1 MRAHFEGKTIELYI
15 GYAAGGGYDIR
26 GRIFAEFFPKYMP
39 GNPKVAVVNL
49 PGAGGLQATREV
61 MRSRPDGLKMV
72 IVPAG
77 IYINELLGD
86 DQEGFEVTQ
95 PLKLGNYEIVAD
107 DYTTLQ
113 VRSEVGSTWE
123 EIAAAGRS
131 GKKFK
136 YGAPAVGNSQAL
148 AGEWLAAVG
157 APIEVVYGY
166 GGTNEVLAALDR
178 KEIDMYATDGPAAT
192 KQASFIRIQQ
202 GFPEWLTQN
211 PKYVTPILSTR
222 TKAPEAWFGHF
233 DFKAPPHILE
243 AVESNQL
250 QKDAYTLAHKVREGV
265 DPLALPPNTPAD
277 IYQTMR
283 DAMKQAAEDPG
294 FREAMEQRGFVG
306 GYRSPEELDE
316 GLTALGRAPKEVVDV
331 VRRMYTGK

>member
-1 MRAHFEGKTIELYI
+1 V
-15 GYAAGGGYDIR
+15 
-26 GRIFAEFFPKYMP
+26 GRD
-39 GNPKVAVVNL
+39 
-49 PGAGGLQATREV
+49 R
-61 MRSRPDGLKMV
+61 
-72 IVPAG
+72 
-77 IYINELLGD
+77 
-86 DQEGFEVTQ
+86 
-95 PLKLGNYEIVAD
+95 
-107 DYTTLQ
+107 
-113 VRSEVGSTWE
+113 
-123 EIAAAGRS
+123 
-131 GKKFK
+131 
-136 YGAPAVGNSQAL
+136 GAPAVGNSQAL

-250 QKDAYTLAHKVREGV
+250 QKDAYMLAHKVREGV

-306 GYRSPEELDE
+306 GYRTPEELDE
-316 GLTALGRAPKEVVDV
+316 GLTALGKAPKEVVDV